1 MLLPALIFEG
11 CKLCD
16 ANRLASLRRYVS
28 RDRNIVQFY
37 GACVQTNSLLL
48 IVELMEVCVSFHL
61 RVISKTTA
69 LAFGRPESSHICGC
83 CSACIEAAAGIA
95 AHMPLA
101 SPLQ

>member
-1 MLLPALIFEG
+1 MIFEG

-48 IVELMEVCVSFHL
+48 IVELMEVCVSFHFH
-61 RVISKTTA
+61 VISKPPETA
-69 LAFGRPESSHICGC
+69 ALPGGRPESSHICGC
-83 CSACIEAAAGIA
+83 CSACIEAAAGTA